1 MILGALQQR
10 HLEWLNLEKILP
22 LIKSRFELR
31 HDAILP
37 KENAAAKFEVIAK
50 ADLSAKLEIIRGSGF
65 IQNIDLH
72 CGEQSDLGASGSSLK
87 VPRCGRSQIQLEVSP
102 GNVRRE
108 N

>member
-31 HDAILP
+31 HEAILP
-37 KENAAAKFEVIAK
+37 KENAAAKFEVVTK
-50 ADLSAKLEIIRGSGF
+50 SDLGAELEIIRGSGF
-65 IQNIDLH
+65 IQNIDLYS
-72 CGEQSDLGASGSSLK
+72 GEKSDLRASRSSLK
-87 VPRCGRSQIQLEVSP
+87 MPGCGRSQIQREVSP